1 MPETKG
7 VVLRTGLREQLEAR
21 PDDSLE
27 EICQLW
33 ETERGVRMSTSTM
46 SRAINRLGWT

>member
-1 MPETKG
+1 MPKTKG
-7 VVLRTGLREQLEAR
+7 VVLRTGLQEQLEAR
-21 PDDSLE
+21 PDVSLE

-46 SRAINRLGWT
+46 SRAIHRLGWT